1 MPKARKLKSGSWHCK
16 VLSHTEI
23 LPDGRKKRI
32 YESFTVKDPSR
43 AGKRL
48 CEKLAADWADSR
60 VDRHD
65 DATVG
70 EVIRKYIDMKERV
83 LSPATIRGYENY
95 YNSCYDRIS
104 AEPAAGLTAP
114 AVQVWIN
121 ELALEYKAKY
131 IKNVYALF
139 HASMSFYG
147 YPELRVSLPTGP
159 QFVAHVPC
167 DEEIRKLI
175 SYLDHD
181 IGRQTKRETKMAI
194 LLAAFGSLRRGE
206 ICALTVDDFDGCR
219 VRVCK
224 DIVMDKDGISVTKH
238 TPKTDSSNR
247 IVVLPQFVIDQ
258 LGLPDLH
265 GRIIK
270 ATPEMISNRFRRAVR
285 MSGADIPFRFH
296 DLRHYYV
303 SIAHALGI
311 PDAYVMAQG
320 GWSSDSVM
328 KRVYRSAL
336 QDRAA
341 IEQKKLNDHFSE
353 VVSVG

>member
-48 CEKLAADWADSR
+48 CEKLAADWAESR

-65 DATVG
+65 DSTVG
-70 EVIRKYIDMKERV
+70 EVIRKYIDAKERV

-95 YNSCYDRIS
+95 YKSCYDLIS
-104 AEPAAGLTAP
+104 LEPAAGLKAP
-114 AVQVWIN
+114 AVQAWIN
-121 ELALEYKAKY
+121 SLTPAYTAKY

-139 HASMSFYG
+139 HASLAFYG
-147 YPELRVSLPTGP
+147 YPELRVTLPTGP

-167 DEEIRKLI
+167 DDEIRKLLD
-175 SYLDHD
+175 YLGKGA
-181 IGRQTKRETKMAI
+181 GRQTKRETKMAI

-219 VRVCK
+219 VRICK
-224 DIVMDKDGISVTKH
+224 DIVMDKDGYPITKH
-238 TPKTDSSNR
+238 TPKTSSSNR
-247 IVVLPQFVIDQ
+247 TVILPQFVIDE
-258 LGLPDLH
+258 LDLPRLR

-303 SIAHALGI
+303 SIAHALGV

-328 KRVYRSAL
+328 KRIYRSAL

-341 IEQKKLNDHFSE
+341 IEQKKLTDHFS
-353 VVSVG
+353 SVISAG